1 VKLQIKYTKLVITCM
16 YVYLH
21 LLDPHKKKKSYE
33 TINDVVYVMINLRL
47 TDKKKVEKGHLGS
60 LNFKIFH

>member
-1 VKLQIKYTKLVITCM
+1 M